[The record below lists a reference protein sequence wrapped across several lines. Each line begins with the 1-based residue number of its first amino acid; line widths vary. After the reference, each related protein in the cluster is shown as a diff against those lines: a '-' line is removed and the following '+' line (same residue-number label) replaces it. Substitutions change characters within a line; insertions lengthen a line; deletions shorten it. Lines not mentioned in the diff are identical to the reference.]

1 MKPVIVTANLIV
13 GKDGSTSI
21 SGSSTPLST
30 QEDRERFQTLRLKN
44 DLILIGG
51 NTARR
56 EPYKKTPIPLYI
68 LTHTKVRLQPK
79 NQLAKQFSLSAKEL
93 ISEIGSKF
101 ESGKEV
107 INLLVEAGPS
117 LLTQMISDS
126 LIDQFYLTIN
136 LELTGDNQI
145 SISDLTRS
153 FELVENEIVGSC
165 EFRLYKKLAKW
176 NKCNTSDRKGYSKV
190 LNLV

>member
-13 GKDGSTSI
+13 GKDGSTSK

-30 QEDRERFQTLRLKN
+30 QEDRDRFNALRLKN

-56 EPYKKTPIPLYI
+56 EPYKRTPIPLYI

-79 NQLAKQFSLSAKEL
+79 NQLAKQFSLSAKEM
-93 ISEIGSKF
+93 IAEIGNKF
-101 ESGKEV
+101 ESGKEG

-117 LLTQMISDS
+117 LLTLMISDS
-126 LIDQFYLTIN
+126 LIDQLYLTVN
-136 LELTGDNQI
+136 LDLTGDNQI
-145 SISDLTRS
+145 SISDLTSS
-153 FELVENEIVGSC
+153 FELVESEIVGSC
-165 EFRLYKKLAKW
+165 EFRVYKKLAK
-176 NKCNTSDRKGYSKV
+176 
-190 LNLV
+190 

>member
-30 QEDRERFQTLRLKN
+30 QEDRERFQALRLKN

-79 NQLAKQFSLSAKEL
+79 NQLAKQFSLSIKEM

-101 ESGKEV
+101 EGGKEV

-145 SISDLTRS
+145 SISDLTCS
-153 FELVENEIVGSC
+153 FELVESEIVGSC
-165 EFRLYKKLAKW
+165 EFRVYKKLAK
-176 NKCNTSDRKGYSKV
+176 
-190 LNLV
+190 

>member
-13 GKDGSTSI
+13 GKDGSTSK

-30 QEDRERFQTLRLKN
+30 QEDRDRFNALRLKN

-56 EPYKKTPIPLYI
+56 EPYKRTPIPLYI

-79 NQLAKQFSLSAKEL
+79 NQLAKQFSLSAKEM
-93 ISEIGSKF
+93 IAEICTKF
-101 ESGKEV
+101 ENGKEV

-126 LIDQFYLTIN
+126 LIDQLYLTVN
-136 LELTGDNQI
+136 LDLNGDNQI
-145 SISDLTRS
+145 SISDLTSS
-153 FELVENEIVGSC
+153 FELVESEIVGSC
-165 EFRLYKKLAKW
+165 EFRIYKKLAK
-176 NKCNTSDRKGYSKV
+176 
-190 LNLV
+190 

>member
-30 QEDRERFQTLRLKN
+30 QEDRERFQALRLKN

-56 EPYKKTPIPLYI
+56 EPYKRTPIPLYI

-153 FELVENEIVGSC
+153 FELVESEIVGSC
-165 EFRLYKKLAKW
+165 EFRLYKKLAK
-176 NKCNTSDRKGYSKV
+176 
-190 LNLV
+190 

>member
-30 QEDRERFQTLRLKN
+30 QEDRERFQALRLKN

-79 NQLAKQFSLSAKEL
+79 NQLAKQFLLSIKEM

-101 ESGKEV
+101 EGGKEV

-126 LIDQFYLTIN
+126 LVDQFYLTIN
-136 LELTGDNQI
+136 LELTGGNQI

-153 FELVENEIVGSC
+153 FELVESEIVGSC
-165 EFRLYKKLAKW
+165 EFRVYKKLAK
-176 NKCNTSDRKGYSKV
+176 
-190 LNLV
+190 

>member
-30 QEDRERFQTLRLKN
+30 QEDRERFQALRLKN

-79 NQLAKQFSLSAKEL
+79 NQLAKQFSLSIKEM
-93 ISEIGSKF
+93 ISEIGNKF
-101 ESGKEV
+101 ENGKEV

-126 LIDQFYLTIN
+126 LIDLFYLTVN

-165 EFRLYKKLAKW
+165 EFRIYKKLAK
-176 NKCNTSDRKGYSKV
+176 
-190 LNLV
+190 

>member
-30 QEDRERFQTLRLKN
+30 QEDRERFQALRLKN

-56 EPYKKTPIPLYI
+56 EPYKRTPIPLYI

-79 NQLAKQFSLSAKEL
+79 NQLAKQFSLSAKEM
-93 ISEIGSKF
+93 IAEIGTKF
-101 ESGKEV
+101 ENGKEV

-126 LIDQFYLTIN
+126 LIDLFYLTVN
-136 LELTGDNQI
+136 LDLTGDNQI
-145 SISDLTRS
+145 SISDLTSS
-153 FELVENEIVGSC
+153 FELVESEIVGSC
-165 EFRLYKKLAKW
+165 EFRIYKKLAK
-176 NKCNTSDRKGYSKV
+176 
-190 LNLV
+190 

>member
-30 QEDRERFQTLRLKN
+30 QEDRERFQALRLKN

-56 EPYKKTPIPLYI
+56 EPYKRTPIPLYI

-79 NQLAKQFSLSAKEL
+79 NQLAKQFSLSIKEM

-153 FELVENEIVGSC
+153 FELVESEIVGSC
-165 EFRLYKKLAKW
+165 EFRLYKKLAK
-176 NKCNTSDRKGYSKV
+176 
-190 LNLV
+190 

>member
-30 QEDRERFQTLRLKN
+30 QEDRERFQALRLKN

-56 EPYKKTPIPLYI
+56 EPYKRTPIPLYI

-79 NQLAKQFSLSAKEL
+79 NQLAKQFSLSAKEM
-93 ISEIGSKF
+93 ISEIGAKF
-101 ESGKEV
+101 ENGIEV

-145 SISDLTRS
+145 SISDLTCS
-153 FELVENEIVGSC
+153 FELVESEIVGSC
-165 EFRLYKKLAKW
+165 EFRIYKKLAK
-176 NKCNTSDRKGYSKV
+176 
-190 LNLV
+190 

>member
-30 QEDRERFQTLRLKN
+30 QEDRERFQALRLKN

-79 NQLAKQFSLSAKEL
+79 NQLAKQFSLSIKEM
-93 ISEIGSKF
+93 ISEIGNKF
-101 ESGKEV
+101 EGGKEV

-126 LIDQFYLTIN
+126 LIDQFYLTLN

-153 FELVENEIVGSC
+153 FELVESEIVGSC
-165 EFRLYKKLAKW
+165 EFRVYKKLAK
-176 NKCNTSDRKGYSKV
+176 
-190 LNLV
+190 

>member
-13 GKDGSTSI
+13 GKDGSTSK

-30 QEDRERFQTLRLKN
+30 QEDRDRFQALRLKN

-56 EPYKKTPIPLYI
+56 EPYKRTPIPLYI

-79 NQLAKQFSLSAKEL
+79 NQLAKQFSLSAKEM
-93 ISEIGSKF
+93 IAEIGNKF
-101 ESGKEV
+101 ENGKEG

-126 LIDQFYLTIN
+126 LIDQLYLTVN
-136 LELTGDNQI
+136 LDQTGDNQI
-145 SISDLTRS
+145 SISDLTSS
-153 FELVENEIVGSC
+153 FELVESEIVGSC
-165 EFRLYKKLAKW
+165 EFRIYKKLAK
-176 NKCNTSDRKGYSKV
+176 
-190 LNLV
+190 

>member
-30 QEDRERFQTLRLKN
+30 QEDRERFQALRLKN

-107 INLLVEAGPS
+107 INMLVEAGPS

-153 FELVENEIVGSC
+153 FELVESEIVGSC
-165 EFRLYKKLAKW
+165 EFRLYKKLAK
-176 NKCNTSDRKGYSKV
+176 
-190 LNLV
+190 

>member
-30 QEDRERFQTLRLKN
+30 QEDRERFQALRLKN

-145 SISDLTRS
+145 SIVDLTRS
-153 FELVENEIVGSC
+153 FELVESEIVGSC
-165 EFRLYKKLAKW
+165 EFRLYKKLAK
-176 NKCNTSDRKGYSKV
+176 
-190 LNLV
+190 

>member
-21 SGSSTPLST
+21 SGSSTPIST
-30 QEDRERFQTLRLKN
+30 QEDRERFQALRLKN

-56 EPYKKTPIPLYI
+56 EPYKRTPIPLYI

-126 LIDQFYLTIN
+126 LIDLFYLTVN

-165 EFRLYKKLAKW
+165 EFRIYKKLAK
-176 NKCNTSDRKGYSKV
+176 
-190 LNLV
+190 

>member
-13 GKDGSTSI
+13 GKDGSTSK
-21 SGSSTPLST
+21 SGSSIQLST
-30 QEDRERFQTLRLKN
+30 QEDRVRFNALRLKN

-56 EPYKKTPIPLYI
+56 EPYKRTPIPLYI

-79 NQLAKQFSLSAKEL
+79 NQLAKQFSLSAKEM
-93 ISEIGSKF
+93 IAEIGNKF
-101 ESGKEV
+101 ESGKEG

-126 LIDQFYLTIN
+126 LIDQLYLTVN
-136 LELTGDNQI
+136 LDLTGDNQI
-145 SISDLTRS
+145 SILDLTSS
-153 FELVENEIVGSC
+153 FELVESEIVGSC
-165 EFRLYKKLAKW
+165 EFRVYKKLAK
-176 NKCNTSDRKGYSKV
+176 
-190 LNLV
+190 

>member
-30 QEDRERFQTLRLKN
+30 QEDRERFQALRLKN

-56 EPYKKTPIPLYI
+56 EPYKRTPIPLYI

-79 NQLAKQFSLSAKEL
+79 NQLAKQFSLSIKEM
-93 ISEIGSKF
+93 ISEIGNKF
-101 ESGKEV
+101 EGGKEV

-145 SISDLTRS
+145 SIVDLTRS
-153 FELVENEIVGSC
+153 FELVESEIVGSC
-165 EFRLYKKLAKW
+165 EFRVYKKLAK
-176 NKCNTSDRKGYSKV
+176 
-190 LNLV
+190 

>member
-30 QEDRERFQTLRLKN
+30 QEDRERFQALRLKN

-56 EPYKKTPIPLYI
+56 EPYKRTPIPLYI

-165 EFRLYKKLAKW
+165 EFRLYKKLAK
-176 NKCNTSDRKGYSKV
+176 
-190 LNLV
+190 

>member
-30 QEDRERFQTLRLKN
+30 QEDRERFQALRLKN

-56 EPYKKTPIPLYI
+56 EPYKRTPIPLYI

-107 INLLVEAGPS
+107 INLLVEAGPG

-165 EFRLYKKLAKW
+165 EFRLYKKLAK
-176 NKCNTSDRKGYSKV
+176 
-190 LNLV
+190 

>member
-13 GKDGSTSI
+13 GKDGSTSK

-30 QEDRERFQTLRLKN
+30 QEDRDRFNALRLKN

-56 EPYKKTPIPLYI
+56 EPYKRTPIPLYI

-79 NQLAKQFSLSAKEL
+79 NQLAKQFSLSAKEM
-93 ISEIGSKF
+93 IAEIGNKF
-101 ESGKEV
+101 ESGKED

-126 LIDQFYLTIN
+126 LIDQLYLTVN
-136 LELTGDNQI
+136 LDQTGDNQI
-145 SISDLTRS
+145 SILDLTSS
-153 FELVENEIVGSC
+153 FKLVESEIVGSC
-165 EFRLYKKLAKW
+165 EFRIYKKLAK
-176 NKCNTSDRKGYSKV
+176 
-190 LNLV
+190 

>member
-30 QEDRERFQTLRLKN
+30 QEDRERFQALRLKN

-145 SISDLTRS
+145 SISDLTCS
-153 FELVENEIVGSC
+153 FELVESEIVGSC
-165 EFRLYKKLAKW
+165 EFRVYKKLAK
-176 NKCNTSDRKGYSKV
+176 
-190 LNLV
+190 

>member
-1 MKPVIVTANLIV
+1 MKPVIVSANLIV

-21 SGSSTPLST
+21 FGSSTPLST
-30 QEDRERFQTLRLKN
+30 QEDRERFQALRLKN

-56 EPYKKTPIPLYI
+56 EPYKRTPIPLYI

-79 NQLAKQFSLSAKEL
+79 NQLAKQFSLSAKEM
-93 ISEIGSKF
+93 ISEIGAKF
-101 ESGKEV
+101 ENGNEV

-126 LIDQFYLTIN
+126 LIDQLYLTVN
-136 LELTGDNQI
+136 LDLTGDNQI
-145 SISDLTRS
+145 SISDLTGS
-153 FELVENEIVGSC
+153 FELVESEIVGCC
-165 EFRLYKKLAKW
+165 EFRVYKKLAK
-176 NKCNTSDRKGYSKV
+176 
-190 LNLV
+190 

>member
-30 QEDRERFQTLRLKN
+30 QEDRERFQALRLKN

-79 NQLAKQFSLSAKEL
+79 NQLAKQFSLSIKEM
-93 ISEIGSKF
+93 IAEIGNKF
-101 ESGKEV
+101 EGGKEV

-126 LIDQFYLTIN
+126 LIDLFYLTVN

-165 EFRLYKKLAKW
+165 EFRIYKKLAK
-176 NKCNTSDRKGYSKV
+176 
-190 LNLV
+190 

>member
-1 MKPVIVTANLIV
+1 MKPVIVSANLIV

-21 SGSSTPLST
+21 FGSSTPLST
-30 QEDRERFQTLRLKN
+30 QEDRERFQALRLKN

-56 EPYKKTPIPLYI
+56 EPYKRTPIPLYI

-79 NQLAKQFSLSAKEL
+79 NQLAKQFSLSAKEM
-93 ISEIGSKF
+93 IAEIGTKF
-101 ESGKEV
+101 ENGKEV

-117 LLTQMISDS
+117 LLTQMVSDS
-126 LIDQFYLTIN
+126 LIDQLYLTVN

-145 SISDLTRS
+145 SISDLTGS
-153 FELVENEIVGSC
+153 FELVESEIVGCC
-165 EFRLYKKLAKW
+165 EFRVYKKLAK
-176 NKCNTSDRKGYSKV
+176 
-190 LNLV
+190 

>member
-13 GKDGSTSI
+13 GKDGSTSK
-21 SGSSTPLST
+21 SGSSTPIST
-30 QEDRERFQTLRLKN
+30 QEDRERFQALRLKN

-56 EPYKKTPIPLYI
+56 EPYKRTPIPLYI

-79 NQLAKQFSLSAKEL
+79 NQLAKQFSLSAKEMVA
-93 ISEIGSKF
+93 EICTKF
-101 ESGKEV
+101 ENGKEV

-126 LIDQFYLTIN
+126 LIDLFYLTVN

-153 FELVENEIVGSC
+153 FELVESEIVGSC
-165 EFRLYKKLAKW
+165 EFRLYKKLAK
-176 NKCNTSDRKGYSKV
+176 
-190 LNLV
+190 